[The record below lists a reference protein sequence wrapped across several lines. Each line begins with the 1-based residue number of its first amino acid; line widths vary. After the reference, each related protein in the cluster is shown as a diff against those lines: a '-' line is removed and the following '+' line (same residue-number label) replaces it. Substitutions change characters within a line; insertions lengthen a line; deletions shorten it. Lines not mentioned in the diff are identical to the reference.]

1 VALAVCLLFDGRT
14 QRALCNLWYKLEQRG
29 VATLRSHTHG
39 LHHPHLSYVVLLRW
53 RLDAV
58 REAVAA
64 LPDRGPFP
72 LLFDALGTFRRGRI
86 CLVAAVPADL
96 VPRQEAVLAAV
107 RATGAVVHT
116 HYEVG
121 GWLPHCSV
129 APRARLD
136 QLPVVANT
144 VYDILP
150 LTARVDRAALI
161 ESTTGQVWPLP
172 NVP

>member
-14 QRALCNLWYKLEQRG
+14 QRALCNLWDKLEQRG

-136 QLPVVANT
+136 QLPVVAHT

-161 ESTTGQVWPLP
+161 DSTTGQVWPLP